1 MPQLHR
7 FLPRLPIFKSLSVK
21 TNDKGLNTF
30 GLTHM
35 FSSCSTQAHFE
46 SSPVKVTFCSH
57 SKSRCTRLPD
67 KNILGEFMESQPSR
81 VSPAGRLLHAPLI
94 FTWKLTSFWI
104 LFMFS
109 DKYCK
114 FTLSFRIAIML
125 YYVVALHVLSC
136 HVVQDGNGDIA
147 DDMALLTQ
155 SSCINLPSHRP
166 TWGQANRP
174 CGFSQTSTW
183 DLIISKTFCTL
194 KQKVAVKLSNF
205 IEICHAKCKMQ
216 KAKRLVQYT
225 LSWCI
230 IVQLTC
236 LVWARFFSP
245 LFFLISFTIA
255 AATLRI
261 SLLLGTCRT

>member
-21 TNDKGLNTF
+21 TNDKGLNTS
-30 GLTHM
+30 HM

-109 DKYCK
+109 EKYCK
-114 FTLSFRIAIML
+114 FTLSWRIAIML

-205 IEICHAKCKMQ
+205 IEICHAICQMQ
-216 KAKRLVQYT
+216 NAKSKKASAVHIELVYNCSAH
-225 LSWCI
+225 LS
-230 IVQLTC
+230 C
-236 LVWARFFSP
+236 LS
-245 LFFLISFTIA
+245 
-255 AATLRI
+255 
-261 SLLLGTCRT
+261 